1 MTDYKK
7 EIIIRSIKIFDIVYL
22 TILYFITALILAFSI
37 DSFLIYLFGNEHET
51 KTKYILI
58 MEILLQII
66 LTAIAFYIF
75 KNLLELIPFPF
86 QCTYGYNHDKVPLYK
101 NASILMTLL
110 ILMQYELH
118 DKVNIIK
125 NKFSQ

>member
-1 MTDYKK
+1 MTDYKR
-7 EIIIRSIKIFDIVYL
+7 EIIIRSIKIFDIIYL
-22 TILYFITALILAFSI
+22 TILYFITALILAFAI
-37 DSFLIYLFGNEHET
+37 DSLLIYLFGDDHT
-51 KTKYILI
+51 KKSKYML
-58 MEILLQII
+58 MAEILLQII

-86 QCTYGYNHDKVPLYK
+86 QCFYGYNHDKVPLYK

-118 DKVNIIK
+118 DKVNVIK